1 MRRIALAQR
10 PAPAA
15 ALLVGGTLAALVL
28 IGGANAPLSRLV
40 RLDLGFLAL
49 PVMLCGALLA
59 LGRLA
64 LSLRGTE
71 FAARV
76 ALRLRTPA
84 PVRRVLRLEEAL
96 PALHR
101 MLTDLG
107 WTALGLGLLS
117 SVPALPGLVSDHPW
131 APDIAHLE
139 HYLGAFGSL
148 ALWGALV
155 LAPFIAARAVATVRL
170 DAGAIAGF
178 PWAQLAALGGAY
190 ALLAPGGALPAAFG
204 LDGLWPLLAFSLAV
218 ALSCAAAALRGAMA
232 IQGAMAIRGAMAI
245 QGAMAIR
252 PRLCRARYATEAG
265 WPLALWAG
273 TVLLAR
279 AAERASAGP
288 SEAGPG
294 ALDPS
299 YLEVLYSLSVAQ
311 QLAVLLPFA
320 LIHAG
325 RVLRPAVARIV
336 AVPTGY
342 LAFLAAA
349 YVVFSGT
356 GVVATAFAVDVS
368 GMLAALIGA
377 AGLVY
382 AASALR
388 NLAGIEPRWRYARL
402 AIRACRPLGAL
413 AAAAAVALVAGAA
426 LVHLPAASVVLLER
440 PQTRD
445 LWEGLL
451 PLVAGLYEAR
461 YPIAWLSFGVAATF
475 FLARGMGGPIATRY
489 RALLSAVSHAVVG
502 CLVWLIAS
510 DLSGFGHGFP
520 LVGAIAAAGMYSLAL
535 GRLASYAAP
544 SPNPTVAD
552 IAGWL
557 AASRVRAFT
566 LGAAAACYVLLLRP
580 VVYEAVGLAALYE
593 YLALLALLLAVLMS
607 VVNRLRAVAV
617 ANRTAEPGWTGW
629 QHHRQ
634 AVDERAD
641 PRAALTGALRRR
653 YLDRGDW
660 RPLWVYLVALLYRS
674 ETSPDVMATVCRAL
688 RRGAVTPLA
697 WTVLGRGRRLS
708 ARTAALED
716 ALDAA
721 GRALAEPA
729 RHLAHVDEDD
739 VRRLGALYVEDGTD
753 PEPLAVALIVA
764 HCQRGAD
771 PREAVDRWSPMLD
784 APAPLPGWLAP
795 PWSRPSAG
803 PRTARERRDLVDGA
817 IASLFVALPQPSMP
831 PLSGPLE
838 TSVAGGNP

>member
-1 MRRIALAQR
+1 VRRIALAQS

-15 ALLVGGTLAALVL
+15 ALLVGGTLAVLVL
-28 IGGANAPLSRLV
+28 TGGADAPLSRLV

-49 PVMLCGALLA
+49 PVTLCGASLA

-76 ALRLRTPA
+76 GLRLRNPA
-84 PVRRVLRLEEAL
+84 PARRVLRLEEAL

-101 MLTDLG
+101 VLTDLG

-131 APDIAHLE
+131 APDIAHLA

-155 LAPFIAARAVATVRL
+155 LAPFIAARAVATVRP
-170 DAGAIAGF
+170 DAGAIAGL
-178 PWAQLAALGGAY
+178 PRAQLAALGGAY

-232 IQGAMAIRGAMAI
+232 I
-245 QGAMAIR
+245 R
-252 PRLCRARYATEAG
+252 PSLSLARYATEAG

-273 TVLLAR
+273 AVLLAR
-279 AAERASAGP
+279 AAERASGGP

-299 YLEVLYSLSVAQ
+299 YLEVLHSLSVAQ

-377 AGLVY
+377 AGLAYV
-382 AASALR
+382 ASTLR
-388 NLAGIEPRWRYARL
+388 NLAGIELRWRYARL

-426 LVHLPAASVVLLER
+426 LVHLPAASVVFLER

-461 YPIAWLSFGVAATF
+461 YPIAWLSFGVAAMF
-475 FLARGMGGPIATRY
+475 FLGRGMGGPIATRY
-489 RALLSAVSHAVVG
+489 RALLSAVSYAVAG

-520 LVGAIAAAGMYSLAL
+520 LVGAIAAAGMCSLAL

-552 IAGWL
+552 MAGWL
-557 AASRVRAFT
+557 MASRLRAFT

-580 VVYEAVGLAALYE
+580 VVYEAVSLAALYE
-593 YLALLALLLAVLMS
+593 YLALLALLLAALMS
-607 VVNRLRAVAV
+607 VVNRLRAVAA

-634 AVDERAD
+634 TVDERAD

-674 ETSPDVMATVCRAL
+674 ETSRDVMAAVCRAL
-688 RRGAVTPLA
+688 RRGAATPLA
-697 WTVLGRGRRLS
+697 WTILGRRRRLS
-708 ARTAALED
+708 ARTAALEG

-721 GRALAEPA
+721 GRALADPA
-729 RHLAHVDEDD
+729 RRLARVDEDD

-771 PREAVDRWSPMLD
+771 PREAVDRWSPLLD

-795 PWSRPSAG
+795 PWSRPSVG

-817 IASLFVALPQPSMP
+817 IASLFVALPQPGTAP
-831 PLSGPLE
+831 PSGPLA
-838 TSVAGGNP
+838 TSVAAGSP

>member
-28 IGGANAPLSRLV
+28 IGGADAPLSRLV

-49 PVMLCGALLA
+49 PVTLCGALLA

-84 PVRRVLRLEEAL
+84 PAPRVLRLEEAL

-101 MLTDLG
+101 VLTDLG

-117 SVPALPGLVSDHPW
+117 SVPALPGLVSGHPW
-131 APDIAHLE
+131 APDIAHLA

-155 LAPFIAARAVATVRL
+155 LAPFIAARAVATVRP

-178 PWAQLAALGGAY
+178 PRAQLAAFGGAY
-190 ALLAPGGALPAAFG
+190 VLLAPGGALPAAFG

-232 IQGAMAIRGAMAI
+232 I
-245 QGAMAIR
+245 R

-273 TVLLAR
+273 AVLLAR

-336 AVPTGY
+336 AVPSGY

-388 NLAGIEPRWRYARL
+388 NLAEVEPRWRYARL
-402 AIRACRPLGAL
+402 AIQACRPLGAL

-426 LVHLPAASVVLLER
+426 LVHLPAASVVFLER

-461 YPIAWLSFGVAATF
+461 YPIAWLSFGVAAMF
-475 FLARGMGGPIATRY
+475 FFARGMDGPIATRY

-520 LVGAIAAAGMYSLAL
+520 LAGAIAAAGMYSLAL

-544 SPNPTVAD
+544 SSNPTVAD

-580 VVYEAVGLAALYE
+580 VVYDAVGLAALYE
-593 YLALLALLLAVLMS
+593 YVALLALLLAVLMS

-617 ANRTAEPGWTGW
+617 ANRTAEAGWTGW

-674 ETSPDVMATVCRAL
+674 ETSPDVMAAVCRAL
-688 RRGAVTPLA
+688 RRGAFTPLA

-729 RHLAHVDEDD
+729 RHLARVNEDD

-771 PREAVDRWSPMLD
+771 PREAVDRWSSLLD
-784 APAPLPGWLAP
+784 APAPIPGWLAP
-795 PWSRPSAG
+795 PWSRPSTG
-803 PRTARERRDLVDGA
+803 PRTAQERRDLVDGA

-831 PLSGPLE
+831 QPSMPQLSGPLE